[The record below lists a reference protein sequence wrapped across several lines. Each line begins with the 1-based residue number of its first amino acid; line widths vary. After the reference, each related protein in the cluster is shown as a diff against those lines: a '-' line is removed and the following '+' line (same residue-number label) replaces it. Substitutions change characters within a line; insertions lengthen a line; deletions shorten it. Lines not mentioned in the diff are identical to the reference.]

1 MRQPSAEIHDLGHA
15 AYTGPRTPPSR
26 RFWVIAR
33 NVIAVAWRSRL
44 GVKLP
49 VIIAVATTVTAAVV
63 MYFLRLKL
71 TEMVR
76 ARGAKIP
83 QAEAVVFV
91 AGAFYEFSAFIL
103 AVIVCCAAIAD
114 DLRMGAFQFY
124 FARAIRPR
132 DYVLGKLLGLA
143 MVVGIPMFLGPLI
156 LAIMRLVYAD
166 SVAQAIELSPVI
178 PRAMLHGLL
187 GTAAY
192 VLPAAGMGAWAQKRQ
207 PAQATFAVYFMLIAP
222 AAFGLSI
229 PLGAPWL
236 RVVSLPNDLSVLGE
250 AIFGLAHN
258 PQDPPVWA
266 SALSLATFS
275 TLGFFA
281 VWRRVAYAETAGL
294 TTS

>member
-1 MRQPSAEIHDLGHA
+1 MRQQSAEIHDLGHA

-26 RFWVIAR
+26 RFWVIAS

-49 VIIAVATTVTAAVV
+49 IVLAAATTVTAAAV
-63 MYFLRLKL
+63 MYFLRLRL

-76 ARGAKIP
+76 ARGAPIP
-83 QAEAVVFV
+83 QAEAVVFM

-124 FARAIRPR
+124 FARALRPR
-132 DYVLGKLLGLA
+132 DYVAGKLLGLA
-143 MVVGIPMFLGPLI
+143 LVVGIPMFLGPVI
-156 LAIMRLVYAD
+156 LAVMRLVYAG
-166 SVAQAIELSPVI
+166 SVSEAVQLAPVL

-192 VLPAAGMGAWAQKRQ
+192 VLPAAGIGAWAQKRQ
-207 PAQATFAVYFMLIAP
+207 PAQATYAVYFMLIAP
-222 AAFGLSI
+222 AAYGLSI
-229 PLGAPWL
+229 PLGVPWL
-236 RVVSLPNDLSVLGE
+236 RVISLPNDLSVLGE
-250 AIFGLAHN
+250 AIFGLDHN
-258 PQDPPVWA
+258 PYDPPVWA
-266 SALSLATFS
+266 SAVSLAAFS
-275 TLGFFA
+275 LLGFFA
-281 VWRRVAYAETAGL
+281 VWRRVARAETAGL